1 MGKWEQVLPKG
12 QDASPI
18 CPTNKIRGEKGERT
32 MICDYDEYCEGK
44 QKAFEREQALSR
56 TSESAGW
63 VDCVGVDGKKH
74 IFQPQDETTKCGV
87 KIARKKLGK
96 TDWNRFSCYDCTY

>member
-1 MGKWEQVLPKG
+1 MNCQEAKRESLEIYEDVMEDNGM
-12 QDASPI
+12 A
-18 CPTNKIRGEKGERT
+18 
-32 MICDYDEYCEGK
+32 
-44 QKAFEREQALSR
+44 ERERLSR
-56 TSESAGW
+56 KVDTAGW

-74 IFQPQDETTKCGV
+74 ICHPQDETTKCGL